1 MIIGF
6 IEAQRSIREFIGANQ
21 RIGHE
26 EKYQGG
32 TPESKAFGA
41 AGD

>member
-6 IEAQRSIREFIGANQ
+6 IEAPRSIREFIATNQ